1 MEMSLEAAGG
11 VGMNNSSARNNNYN
25 NGVSQGSGMGN
36 GQRNNQNEG
45 TGNNGSR

>member
-11 VGMNNSSARNNNYN
+11 VGMNNSSARNNYN
-25 NGVSQGSGMGN
+25 NGMNQGSGMGN